1 MPDQRFDFLEMFRRS
16 IADMVGLRPWPL
28 LCLFLIPPGT
38 QVQTQSSLFKKV
50 PVNLQP
56 STFNLQPGIKDADKH
71 LEGVA
76 EFELLEEAKD
86 IEDEIHIIRDIN
98 KQ

>member
-56 STFNLQPGIKDADKH
+56 GIKDADKH